1 MSKKSKKRFLLVAV
15 LLMFIVV
22 VSGCSNINQP
32 ITKNSPGF
40 WNHYVLYQ
48 FSRFILW
55 LAHLVG
61 DNYGWAIVL
70 FTIIVRIILLPLNWW
85 QTNSMKKQMAI
96 QPQMKALQNKYSAKD
111 MDTQQ
116 KLQAETKKL
125 YAEAGV
131 NPFIGC
137 LPLVIQLPVMWALY
151 QAIYRTTQLR
161 DGSFLWMS
169 LGKPDP
175 IYVLPILAA
184 IFTFL
189 STWIANLSQPDQPQ
203 STKMMMWFMP
213 IVVLIPAI
221 SFPSA
226 ISVYWVVSNA
236 FQVVQT
242 LFLQNP
248 FKYRREQ
255 REKQE
260 QEKERQKALRKA
272 RKKAYK
278 KHK

>member
-1 MSKKSKKRFLLVAV
+1 MLKKKNRRWLLLGLVFLMV
-15 LLMFIVV
+15 LT

-32 ITKNSPGF
+32 ITQNSSGF

-48 FSRFILW
+48 CSRFILW
-55 LAHLVG
+55 LARLVG
-61 DNYGWAIVL
+61 NNYGWAIVI
-70 FTIIVRIILLPLNWW
+70 FTIIIRIILLPLNWW
-85 QTNSMKKQMAI
+85 QTRSMKKQMDI
-96 QPQMKALQNKYSAKD
+96 QPQMKALQDKYSAKD
-111 MDTQQ
+111 LDTQQ
-116 KLQAETKKL
+116 KLQEETKKL

-131 NPFIGC
+131 NPWIGC
-137 LPLVIQLPVMWALY
+137 LPMLIQLPVMWALY

-161 DGSFLWMS
+161 NGSFLWMA

-184 IFTFL
+184 VFTFL

-236 FQVVQT
+236 FQVLQT
-242 LFLQNP
+242 LLLQNP
-248 FKYRREQ
+248 LKYRREQ
-255 REKQE
+255 EAKAKKER
-260 QEKERQKALRKA
+260 ERQKALRKA
-272 RKKAYK
+272 KKRAYK
-278 KHK
+278 KRK